1 MILFTLKKMES
12 LLTRESLS
20 LALKVTATFGCSIF
34 FGTATYANLVEVP
47 ARLTTEIHKKSIYQL
62 F

>member
-1 MILFTLKKMES
+1 MES
-12 LLTRESLS
+12 LLNRESLS

-47 ARLTTEIHKKSIYQL
+47 ARLTTEIHKKSLYQL